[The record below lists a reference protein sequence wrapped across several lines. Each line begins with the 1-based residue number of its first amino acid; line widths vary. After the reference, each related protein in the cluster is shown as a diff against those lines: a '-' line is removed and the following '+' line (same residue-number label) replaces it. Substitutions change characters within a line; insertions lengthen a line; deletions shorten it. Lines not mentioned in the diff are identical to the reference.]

1 MYLLRVAVAK
11 ERCRTLFLT
20 SRDTGMLLQNTHT
33 CDCLPVET
41 RVAETRLALSW
52 FSKLTGVHPLLTL
65 STTLTAM
72 LAGTVTTETPRH
84 QSDSSL
90 TEFKRNTLKP
100 AWLLEKKKLLKH
112 KQCYLSWAQSC
123 VFFLWMPLISA
134 FCHPSHYFVLLV
146 TLSDP
151 YMEFIFPIRQT
162 LNGEIKSC
170 FPLLTPSTGPHI
182 WQPAG
187 LFIEETPWDSSSF
200 CVR

>member
-123 VFFLWMPLISA
+123 VFFPLNAFNISLLPPITL
-134 FCHPSHYFVLLV
+134 FCFAGDLVWPVHGIYF
-146 TLSDP
+146 P
-151 YMEFIFPIRQT
+151 
-162 LNGEIKSC
+162 N
-170 FPLLTPSTGPHI
+170 
-182 WQPAG
+182 
-187 LFIEETPWDSSSF
+187 
-200 CVR
+200 